1 MVSRPNFIFL
11 MRRVKQ
17 LGKIYL
23 QLLRDSILMTIK
35 YRSNP
40 NYQNIFLTNY
50 VSTFCKCISG
60 NTSEA
65 ISYCSATTTLGA
77 QHTEKQEECILGNC
91 TDNCIVLSLPTTFCP
106 QKPEWSFYSI

>member
-1 MVSRPNFIFL
+1 MASGPNFIFL
-11 MRRVKQ
+11 QSRVTQ

-23 QLLRDSILMTIK
+23 QLLRDSMLMTIK

-60 NTSEA
+60 NTSET
-65 ISYCSATTTLGA
+65 ICDCSATTTLGA
-77 QHTEKQEECILGNC
+77 QHTEKQEEWILGNC
-91 TDNCIVLSLPTTFCP
+91 TDN
-106 QKPEWSFYSI
+106 